1 MKIHLYLIQFH
12 HFMQTLSGIVGSRVL
27 DRFDDSAHVSMT
39 TMTTTRQSMSALGLV
54 VPSSSWTYTPQGP
67 PKTETTSRIKRLST
81 APELHQSLKQQQQPP
96 RPYTEATDYMV
107 YRHYFD
113 PLEQIGIQ
121 RVSSLK
127 PLNSV
132 GRIEIIRTEK
142 PGRITSKQRQII
154 SSHEVKRALYR
165 NIEAPQVDTSSSTS
179 SRRPSEQ
186 SNSKISLL

>member
-1 MKIHLYLIQFH
+1 MKILLYLIQY

>member
-1 MKIHLYLIQFH
+1 MKILLYLIQY

-67 PKTETTSRIKRLST
+67 TKTETTSRIKRLST